1 MHGLPARS
9 IFFYPF
15 LEARYDCVITFWAV
29 EYDQEWGSVEEKKK
43 SNASPFSFSL
53 ANGWDMET
61 ANVLSQKL
69 ESSFEYTNQPAHPE
83 P

>member
-1 MHGLPARS
+1 MVSQLDLFFFILSLKLGMIVWLRSGLWSMIRNEV
-9 IFFYPF
+9 
-15 LEARYDCVITFWAV
+15 LLKK
-29 EYDQEWGSVEEKKK
+29 KKK
-43 SNASPFSFSL
+43 SNASTFSFSL